1 MVILFDM
8 CCYPLILIET
18 HFYVSEKRKK
28 NKKKLENNNRNH
40 KIEKWKRTHY
50 PWMDKESYL
59 T

>member
-1 MVILFDM
+1 MLFDM

-50 PWMDKESYL
+50 PWIDKESYL